1 VIFRRFA
8 DGESH
13 DECQRDVDSGYI
25 CVVEVADLAPD
36 ALGTDRDGLIGH
48 ACDRTRKPF
57 FSLGSMVTRLDPTH
71 RAELA
76 RTVKACDLPRNATAN
91 YFERASG
98 TTRRNSRRPRARCR
112 SRYMTERS
120 GLESAK

>member
-1 VIFRRFA
+1 MTNANAMLTLATSASSRLPILRPTR
-8 DGESH
+8 
-13 DECQRDVDSGYI
+13 SGRI
-25 CVVEVADLAPD
+25 V
-36 ALGTDRDGLIGH
+36 TGLS
-48 ACDRTRKPF
+48 AMTRDRTRKPF
-57 FSLGSMVTRLDPTH
+57 FSLGSMVTRLDQTH

-76 RTVKACDLPRNATAN
+76 RTLKACDLPRNATAN

-98 TTRRNSRRPRARCR
+98 TTRRNSRRPRARRR